1 MKNRVDKPALAVAA
15 ALLVMAILPLAWR
28 NDYAL
33 SFGINLL
40 QFSVL
45 ATAWALFS
53 GPTRYISLATTAF
66 YGIGAYAV
74 AVLGEQL
81 PWPLVLLAALALG
94 SLVALGVG
102 LATLRLSG
110 VYFVI
115 FTFGLAE
122 LVKQL
127 VNWYEVNITKTSGRY
142 VFLEISQQAIYWQ
155 LLVLLALALL
165 AGWWLRRSRLGLA
178 LRVIGEDETAASHLG
193 IDITRTKVL
202 LFVVSAGFMTL
213 VGAVIAPRWT
223 YIDPAIVFNPNVSFQ
238 VLIMA
243 LLGGP
248 GHWLGPLAGVLPLT
262 ALFEFLS
269 VNFPNYFSVLLGAT
283 FLAIVYLV
291 PGGVVALLERWDRRR
306 AAALVKEVPNVSPA
320 RPPEGARTPP
330 CSVEVSQ

>member
-1 MKNRVDKPALAVAA
+1 MKFQLDKPALAVAA
-15 ALLVMAILPLAWR
+15 ALAVMAVLPLAWR
-28 NDYAL
+28 NEYAL

-40 QFSVL
+40 QFAVL

-53 GPTRYISLATTAF
+53 GPTRYVSLATTAF
-66 YGIGAYAV
+66 YGIGAYTV
-74 AVLGEQL
+74 AVLGELL
-81 PWPLVLLAALALG
+81 PWPLVLLAALGVG

-122 LVKQL
+122 LIKQI

-155 LLVLLALALL
+155 LLALLALALL
-165 AGWWLRRSRLGLA
+165 VGWWLRRSRLGLA
-178 LRVIGEDETAASHLG
+178 LRVIGEDETAAGHLG
-193 IDITRTKVL
+193 IATTRNKVL
-202 LFVVSAGFMTL
+202 LFVASAGFMTL
-213 VGAVIAPRWT
+213 AGAVIAPRWT

-269 VNFPNYFSVLLGAT
+269 VNFPNYFPVLLGAT
-283 FLAIVYLV
+283 FLVIVFVV
-291 PGGVVALLERWDRRR
+291 PGGVVALLKRWPKRR
-306 AAALVKEVPNVSPA
+306 AAVVPKKALKE
-320 RPPEGARTPP
+320 ART
-330 CSVEVSQ
+330 

>member
-1 MKNRVDKPALAVAA
+1 MKFQLDKPALAVAA
-15 ALLVMAILPLAWR
+15 ALAVMAVLPLTWR
-28 NDYAL
+28 NEYAL

-40 QFSVL
+40 QFGVL

-53 GPTRYISLATTAF
+53 GPTRYVSLATTAF
-66 YGIGAYAV
+66 YGIGAYTV
-74 AVLGEQL
+74 AVLGELL
-81 PWPLVLLAALALG
+81 PWPLVLLAALGVG

-122 LVKQL
+122 LIKQI

-155 LLVLLALALL
+155 LLALLALALL
-165 AGWWLRRSRLGLA
+165 VGWWLRRSRLGLA
-178 LRVIGEDETAASHLG
+178 LRVIGEDETAAGHLG
-193 IDITRTKVL
+193 IATTRNKVL
-202 LFVVSAGFMTL
+202 LFVASAGFMTL
-213 VGAVIAPRWT
+213 AGAVIAPRWT

-269 VNFPNYFSVLLGAT
+269 VNFPNYFPVLLGAT
-283 FLAIVYLV
+283 FLVIVFVV
-291 PGGVVALLERWDRRR
+291 PGGVVALLKRWPKRR
-306 AAALVKEVPNVSPA
+306 AAVVPKKALKE
-320 RPPEGARTPP
+320 ART
-330 CSVEVSQ
+330 

>member
-1 MKNRVDKPALAVAA
+1 MTAASNAAAGRGGVGVEAPAPATRRIDPALACVLAVLGLMGA
-15 ALLVMAILPLAWR
+15 LPLLWN

-33 SFGINLL
+33 AFGINLL

-53 GPTRYISLATTAF
+53 GPTRYVSLATTAF
-66 YGIGAYAV
+66 YGIGAYTV
-74 AVLGEQL
+74 AVLGEVMA
-81 PWPLVLLAALALG
+81 WPLVLLCALGVG

-110 VYFVI
+110 MYFVV

-142 VFLEISQQAIYWQ
+142 VFLEISQVAIYWQ
-155 LLVLLALALL
+155 LLALLALALA

-178 LRVIGEDETAASHLG
+178 LRVIGEDETAARHLG
-193 IDITRTKVL
+193 IDTTRTKVL

-213 VGAVIAPRWT
+213 AGAVIAPRWT
-223 YIDPAIVFNPNVSFQ
+223 YIDPAIVFNANVSFQ

-248 GHWLGPLAGVLPLT
+248 THWLGALAGVVPLT
-262 ALFEFLS
+262 ALFEVLS
-269 VNFPNYFSVLLGAT
+269 VNFPNYFSVLLGVT
-283 FLAIVYLV
+283 FLVIVYLV
-291 PGGVVALLERWDRRR
+291 PSGIVALLQRR
-306 AAALVKEVPNVSPA
+306 PGGSP
-320 RPPEGARTPP
+320 R
-330 CSVEVSQ
+330 

>member
-1 MKNRVDKPALAVAA
+1 MTRTLDRPALALLAGLLLM
-15 ALLVMAILPLAWR
+15 ALLPLAWG
-28 NDYAL
+28 NEYVL
-33 SFGINLL
+33 SYGINLL
-40 QFSVL
+40 QFAVL

-66 YGIGAYAV
+66 YGIGAYTV

-81 PWPLVLLAALALG
+81 PWPAVLLAALVL
-94 SLVALGVG
+94 SSVVALGVG

-110 VYFVI
+110 VYFVV
-115 FTFGLAE
+115 FSFGLAE

-142 VFLEISQQAIYWQ
+142 VFLDIPQVAIYWQ
-155 LLVLLALALL
+155 LLALLALVLAL
-165 AGWWLRRSRLGLA
+165 GWWLRRSRLGLA
-178 LRVIGEDETAASHLG
+178 LRVIGEDETAARHLG
-193 IDITRTKVL
+193 IDTTRVKVL
-202 LFVVSAGFMTL
+202 LFVVSAGFMSL

-238 VLIMA
+238 VLIMS

-269 VNFPNYFSVLLGAT
+269 VYFPNYFPVLLGAT
-283 FLAIVYLV
+283 FLVIVYLL
-291 PGGVVALLERWDRRR
+291 PGGVVALLQRRVGRRDDRPKLKEAR
-306 AAALVKEVPNVSPA
+306 A
-320 RPPEGARTPP
+320 
-330 CSVEVSQ
+330 